1 MNEDKTEKTYK
12 IRKQIIEYLDRR
24 WEGEQPVVTVHE
36 GKIGRDR
43 MVHVSNGIQM
53 TLDAFTDENVKKG
66 YLAFDVIVN
75 PLAYRK
81 HSTAVISAMALD
93 KYKKITNK

>member
-12 IRKQIIEYLDRR
+12 IRKQIIEYLDRH
-24 WEGEQPVVTVHE
+24 WEGERPVVTVHE
-36 GKIGRDR
+36 CKIVRDR

-53 TLDAFTDENVKKG
+53 TLDGFTDENVKKG
-66 YLAFDVIVN
+66 YLAFDVIIN

>member
-1 MNEDKTEKTYK
+1 MRTYAHGVITCTSVRVGHKEVIRMNEDKTEKTYK

-43 MVHVSNGIQM
+43 MVHVSI
-53 TLDAFTDENVKKG
+53 
-66 YLAFDVIVN
+66 
-75 PLAYRK
+75 
-81 HSTAVISAMALD
+81 AVISAMALD